1 MVLAIDMIVPMPRSA
16 TPLLMVRANTAEG
29 DGMLAFKYLFRESGG
44 GKDSVIAL
52 ISDDGDAHVQHGA
65 LVLVLGRD
73 ALDAQRGR
81 TMSHG
86 QQRYSHRSTFVRQA
100 TCPGNCKD
108 VLSRSR

>member
-52 ISDDGDAHVQHGA
+52 ISDNGDAHVQHGA
-65 LVLVLGRD
+65 LVLVHGRD
-73 ALDAQRGR
+73 SLVSHQALLPMTLPQC
-81 TMSHG
+81 SLIH
-86 QQRYSHRSTFVRQA
+86 
-100 TCPGNCKD
+100 
-108 VLSRSR
+108 L